1 MSHRIAPSPGTREAG
16 FTITELLVA
25 VVLGLILIGGVINVF
40 LTNRQTLQVNSN
52 LARVQESGRFAIEL
66 LAREIRD
73 TGRVPCGSA
82 LSANVVRVGGT
93 LTWWTNTYDGM
104 IRGFDNGQDSTGIRG
119 FGAGTGDRV
128 AGTDAVLLLRPS
140 ADESDLRRLA
150 SHDVAGRSFTD
161 AATVTTAIKNR
172 YDSHPALVCD
182 GRSAALLQIGVVSVS
197 LAEYDYN
204 TAVLNCSPQLGS
216 ADAACAAVT
225 GKTFAAGAQITRW
238 DPAFWYVGN
247 NARGGRSLYRAGI
260 QVNTAT
266 GAVTTRIEEMVPDV
280 FDLQIDYLIRNRDTA
295 TLGTDWLPASDAA
308 FAAGWV
314 SSTAEVVAARLSL
327 TIRSPE
333 AVGADGNPLSRNFI
347 AVGAIRNR
355 EL

>member
-1 MSHRIAPSPGTREAG
+1 MVLIRPKTCSDRAPLAASATTR
-16 FTITELLVA
+16 
-25 VVLGLILIGGVINVF
+25 VV
-40 LTNRQTLQVNSN
+40 S
-52 LARVQESGRFAIEL
+52 S
-66 LAREIRD
+66 
-73 TGRVPCGSA
+73 
-82 LSANVVRVGGT
+82 
-93 LTWWTNTYDGM
+93 
-104 IRGFDNGQDSTGIRG
+104 
-119 FGAGTGDRV
+119 
-128 AGTDAVLLLRPS
+128 
-140 ADESDLRRLA
+140 
-150 SHDVAGRSFTD
+150 
-161 AATVTTAIKNR
+161 TAI
-172 YDSHPALVCD
+172 P
-182 GRSAALLQIGVVSVS
+182 
-197 LAEYDYN
+197 E
-204 TAVLNCSPQLGS
+204 CSPQAHQAS
-216 ADAACAAVT
+216 
-225 GKTFAAGAQITRW
+225 AGAQITRW